1 MLTDV
6 LVVIALLLSGAL
18 TGFAAGLFG
27 IGGGTIL
34 IPLMLTIFGH
44 LHLAPTIE
52 MHIAVATSLAL
63 IIPTGLISSYKHYRN
78 GNLDLILSRRW
89 IPGVCIGV
97 LLGVLLIHMV
107 STLILKLFFTCY
119 LIFCLIYAFFEKKHD
134 GSNLEG
140 PKSYIATLI
149 GGVIGF
155 FSTLLGVGGGTFT
168 TPILGYCDYPI
179 KHAVPISAITGAF
192 IGVLATSIIILT
204 SYTVP
209 NLPPYSI
216 GYVNWLV
223 VALIAPT
230 AILATPVGVN
240 WGTHISSETLN
251 KAYTLFIALVLLL
264 MLYHLIFHQH

>member
-6 LVVIALLLSGAL
+6 YAVAALLVSGAV
-18 TGFAAGLFG
+18 TGLAAGLFG

-34 IPLMLTIFGH
+34 IPLMLTIFAH
-44 LHLAPTIE
+44 MQLAPTIE

-78 GNLDLILSRRW
+78 GNLDIALSQRW
-89 IPGVCIGV
+89 IPGVC
-97 LLGVLLIHMV
+97 LGVLFGVMLIHMV
-107 STLILKLFFTCY
+107 STLALKLFFTGY
-119 LIFCLIYAFFEKKHD
+119 LLFCLFYTLFEKKQD
-134 GSNLEG
+134 GNNLEG
-140 PKSYIATLI
+140 PKSYFATVI
-149 GGVIGF
+149 GGLIGF

-179 KHAVPISAITGAF
+179 KHAVSISALTGMF
-192 IGVLATSIIILT
+192 IGIIATSIITLT
-204 SYTVP
+204 SFSLP

-230 AILATPVGVN
+230 AILATPLGVN
-240 WGTHISSETLN
+240 WGMRISSNNLN

-264 MLYHLIFHQH
+264 MIYHLFFYRH